1 MRMTTE
7 TDMQHAEPSA
17 ADVAAL
23 AERLRAILDETPYRA
38 LCIRPLKRQTAVQ
51 LYRYLSAYV
60 ALLQRQ
66 EDK

>member
-1 MRMTTE
+1 MDTPTAP
-7 TDMQHAEPSA
+7 TAEE
-17 ADVAAL
+17 VAAM
-23 AERLRAILDETPYRA
+23 AERLRAILDTTPHRA